1 MRTFDFRIQSS
12 LAYLGLMTWFDY
24 LVNKEGMFSAL
35 EILSS
40 LVVVVAICAL
50 FFAIKWQMAQA
61 KLSQLQHEHRLNAQR
76 VVQPKQAFDPEL
88 QDLYAAKAQEARDL
102 HHTIRRFIPK
112 QFIQHLSAKH
122 ETELKVGFADEDDL
136 AILFVDIC
144 QFSHLAE
151 TLSPQQ
157 ILNFLNSF
165 FLRMNAPIHANNGFI
180 DTFNGDAIMALFDHP
195 DGNEYDKVMDSLQAA
210 IGLRLALNL
219 YNEHRENSGYQPINI
234 GIGVHYGPVII
245 GTVGTDDRMDT
256 TALGDSVNIA
266 YRLEGLCR
274 NYHVDIIISE
284 QVVLNLPPG
293 HKMTFRILDNVIV
306 KGRSQGQKIY
316 EVLSH
321 LPKQQQIIKLAQEK
335 EIVTC
340 LSLRKQQRL
349 DELVDVASCCITRY
363 PTEQVFKQFL
373 AQAEYLTRHPQHENK
388 SGAINSPLI

>member
-1 MRTFDFRIQSS
+1 
-12 LAYLGLMTWFDY
+12 
-24 LVNKEGMFSAL
+24 MFSAL
-35 EILSS
+35 EILST
-40 LVVVVAICAL
+40 LLIVVAICAL
-50 FFAIKWQMAQA
+50 FFAIKWQMTHAQLA
-61 KLSQLQHEHRLNAQR
+61 EILHQQNLDAQR

-102 HHTIRRFIPK
+102 HNTIRRFIPK
-112 QFIQHLSAKH
+112 QFIQHLAAKH
-122 ETELKVGFADEDDL
+122 ESDLKVGFADEDDL

-157 ILNFLNSF
+157 TLNFLNSF
-165 FLRMNAPIHANNGFI
+165 FLRMNAPIHAKNGFI
-180 DTFNGDAIMALFDHP
+180 DKFNGDAIMALFDHP
-195 DGNEYDKVMDSLQAA
+195 NGSEHDKVMDALQAA

-219 YNEHRENSGYQPINI
+219 YNEHPENSGYQPINI
-234 GIGVHYGPVII
+234 GIGIHYGPVII
-245 GTVGTDDRMDT
+245 GTVGTEDRMDT

-274 NYHVDIIISE
+274 NYHADIIISE

-293 HKMTFRILDNVIV
+293 HRVTFRILDNVIV

-335 EIVTC
+335 EILTC
-340 LSLRKQQRL
+340 LSLRKQKRL
-349 DELVDVASCCITRY
+349 GELANIASSCIARY
-363 PTEQVFKQFL
+363 PTEPVFAQFF
-373 AQAEYLTRHPQHENK
+373 AQAEFLTRNPVHENK
-388 SGAINSPLI
+388 SGAIHSPLA

>member
-1 MRTFDFRIQSS
+1 MHSIKLILPKLDNLLIK
-12 LAYLGLMTWFDY
+12 D
-24 LVNKEGMFSAL
+24 GMFSAL
-35 EILSS
+35 EILSTLLI
-40 LVVVVAICAL
+40 LVSICAL
-50 FFAIKWQMAQA
+50 FFAIKWQMTHAQLA
-61 KLSQLQHEHRLNAQR
+61 EMQHQQNLDAQR
-76 VVQPKQAFDPEL
+76 VVQPKQAFDPKL

-102 HHTIRRFIPK
+102 HNTIRRFIPK
-112 QFIQHLSAKH
+112 QFIQHLAAKH
-122 ETELKVGFADEDDL
+122 ESDLKVGFADEDDL

-157 ILNFLNSF
+157 TLNFLNSF

-180 DTFNGDAIMALFDHP
+180 DKFNGDAIMALFDHP
-195 DGNEYDKVMDSLQAA
+195 EGSEHDKVMDALQAA

-234 GIGVHYGPVII
+234 GIGIHYGPVII
-245 GTVGTDDRMDT
+245 GTVGTEDRMDT

-274 NYHVDIIISE
+274 NYHADIIISE

-293 HKMTFRILDNVIV
+293 HRVTFRILDNVIV

-335 EIVTC
+335 EILTC
-340 LSLRKQQRL
+340 LSLRKQKRIGEMA
-349 DELVDVASCCITRY
+349 DIASSCIARY
-363 PTEQVFKQFL
+363 PNEPVFAQFL
-373 AQAEYLTRHPQHENK
+373 AQAEFLTRNPFHENK